1 LYNKIK
7 SGKDFLKGEEMKKVY
22 ILLTKSNTFCS
33 KIIYQFTKGKYT
45 HASISLDANFEEM
58 YSFARKY
65 KYTMLPAGFVKEN
78 LYRGVMGDS
87 DDMNCAVYE
96 LEVTNLTYLKLRALI
111 NNMEKN
117 KDQYRY
123 NIRGLLGCIFD
134 KKLGRE
140 KHFYCSEF
148 VYYALVKSGAIKSGR
163 GHARQ
168 IVKPMDLRELPD
180 TREIFKGDIGMLRS
194 KSIAI

>member
-1 LYNKIK
+1 MYVLQT
-7 SGKDFLKGEEMKKVY
+7 KGERMKKVY

-65 KYTMLPAGFVKEN
+65 RYAMLPAGFVREN
-78 LYRGVMGDS
+78 LYSGIMGDS

-96 LEVTNLTYLKLRALI
+96 LEVTNLTYLKLKTLLGT
-111 NNMEKN
+111 MERN
-117 KDQYRY
+117 KDEYGY

-134 KKLGRE
+134 KKLGKE
-140 KHFYCSEF
+140 KNFYCSEF
-148 VYYALVKSGAIKSGR
+148 VSVSYTHLRAHETGRNLVCRLLLEKK
-163 GHARQ
+163 
-168 IVKPMDLRELPD
+168 KKKKK
-180 TREIFKGDIGMLRS
+180 TK
-194 KSIAI
+194 

>member
-1 LYNKIK
+1 
-7 SGKDFLKGEEMKKVY
+7 MKKVY

-45 HASISLDANFEEM
+45 HASISLDPDFEEM
-58 YSFARKY
+58 YSFARRY
-65 KYTMLPAGFVKEN
+65 RYAMLPAGFVKEN
-78 LYRGVMGDS
+78 IHRGIMGDS

-96 LEVTNLTYLKLRALI
+96 LEVTNLTYLKLKTLI

-117 KDQYRY
+117 KEEYRY

-134 KKLGRE
+134 KKLVRE

-148 VYYALVKSGAIKSGR
+148 VYYALVKSGAIRDKNGLK
-163 GHARQ
+163 Q
-168 IVKPMDLRELPD
+168 IIKPMDLRELPD
-180 TREIFKGDIGMLRS
+180 TREVFKGNISMLRN
-194 KSIAI
+194 KRIAI